1 VVAFDGGF
9 LSPPCNPFWVSDT
22 PFAQPMATLFMV
34 PGQFITT
41 VQDRFLTTTAIWADG
56 GTRVFAPLPSLLA
69 VAVPLSP
76 SAVATWNQNS
86 VITYAEQPDG
96 GWSVLANRSLAPFP
110 APLSGAALMGFP
122 VSADQVYGAFDR
134 MGRLALVRLD
144 RLRDP
149 APVPA
154 NEVTPFAP
162 WGRPMSRSLAT
173 VAALSGEAFLVAA
186 GQTVGQP
193 VSDVWRLTTTPR
205 PAVTWRLPLDALPVD
220 PSVLRT
226 ARVQARFEGPAR
238 AELRAW
244 DPWRSQWV
252 QAGRATADSGFVSG
266 PVTVFNATLDVAVD
280 LPPTT
285 EPLLLDRLQASFDYV
300 QP

>member
-1 VVAFDGGF
+1 
-9 LSPPCNPFWVSDT
+9 
-22 PFAQPMATLFMV
+22 
-34 PGQFITT
+34 
-41 VQDRFLTTTAIWADG
+41 
-56 GTRVFAPLPSLLA
+56 
-69 VAVPLSP
+69 
-76 SAVATWNQNS
+76 
-86 VITYAEQPDG
+86 
-96 GWSVLANRSLAPFP
+96 
-110 APLSGAALMGFP
+110 
-122 VSADQVYGAFDR
+122 
-134 MGRLALVRLD
+134 MGRLSLLRLD

-154 NEVTPFAP
+154 TEVTAHAP
-162 WGRPMSRSLAT
+162 WGQPVPRSLAT

-186 GQTVGQP
+186 GQTASSQP
-193 VSDVWRLTTTPR
+193 LNDIWRLTTTPR

-220 PSVLRT
+220 PFVLRT

-266 PVTVFNATLDVAVD
+266 AVTVFNGTLDVAVD